1 MKIKTKI
8 LWTLLGM
15 SLLVALVGAL
25 AVNRLNATA
34 TVAVTKEAQDVAR
47 VVSFLLTSGGSNQQ
61 SASAQEIVVKLHQ
74 TQGWDV
80 VLMDSNQLILA
91 AALPSQI
98 GRRFTQDQGDQ
109 VATTIKDRQVRT
121 FVEVNRKY
129 PAGVRQIV
137 VPVEGES
144 GQVIGALVLEYT
156 PLYNELMQLTRGT
169 IRHVVLTGFCSV
181 AIALLIAFY
190 VGRSVARP
198 LQQLTTVATGFASGR
213 TDLPMPAPRKDE
225 IGVLATAFDNMV
237 QKRQRAENKLRR
249 LRDELE
255 VRVVERVA
263 ELAKSNEAL
272 RTENTERKRVEETLR
287 ESEEKFRQFADNITD
302 VFWMT
307 SPDLSAIHYVSAG
320 YELIWGRSTESL
332 YTNPHQWVEAIL
344 SEDRE
349 RAFGVFARLM
359 ENVPEVSVEYRVAR
373 PDGTVRWVHDRGF
386 QVRDSAGNLLRLAGI
401 ATDITERK
409 QSEEV
414 LQRQKTEL
422 QVLFDLTPA
431 MIFFK
436 DTENGILRVNKR
448 LAEMIGKS
456 VEEIE
461 GKPSPEILSQ
471 EEAKYYADDLEVIH
485 SRMPKLGIVETIRDR
500 EGKEVLVQT
509 DKVPV
514 CDQAGKV
521 TGIVVMCQDITE
533 RNRAEEALR
542 LLNSAVVQS
551 REAIL
556 ITDAALDLPGPK
568 IVFVN
573 PAFTQ
578 MTGYTAAEAIG
589 RTPRILQGSRTDKTV
604 LNRLRQNLERG
615 EVFEGEVINYRK
627 DGKEFDLEW
636 QITPLRDTS
645 GKITH
650 FLAIQRDITTRK
662 RFEAQLF
669 QSQKM
674 ETVGKLAGGVAHEF
688 NSIMTA
694 IIGQSEF
701 LLDDLPAGS
710 PLGKNALEIRRA
722 AGRAATLTRQLLAYG
737 RKQLLQPENLD
748 LNQVIGSMEGMFH
761 HLMGGNVDMQI
772 VPGHALQSVQAD
784 AGQIEQVIMNMAINA
799 RDAMPNGGK
808 LMLETAN
815 ISIDEESVGRYPEM
829 KPGDY
834 VMLAITDTGLGM
846 SPEVKA
852 RAFEPF
858 FSTKEVGRGTGL
870 GLSTCYGIIKQ
881 SGGHISVY
889 SEPARGAT
897 FKIYLPQVER
907 PTRIPIQRLDAP
919 DLPRG
924 TETVLLVEDDP
935 ALREMA
941 SILLRRLGYTVLAAA
956 NGMEALSLKQ
966 QRDIGHIDLLF
977 TDIVMPHMSG
987 KELSERV
994 QAVYPQT
1001 KVLFTSAYT
1010 ENAILHQ
1017 GVLNKGLALLQKPF
1031 TPSALA
1037 HKLRAVLDQSSA
1049 PVTEAAAQK
1058 E

>member
-263 ELAKSNEAL
+263 ELAKANEAL

>member
-237 QKRQRAENKLRR
+237 QKRQRAESKLRR

-263 ELAKSNEAL
+263 ELAKANEAL